1 MRLALALKA
10 AVIEEDSAAAKED
23 TAAPEEDEATA
34 KEDTAAPGEDTAAAE
49 EDEVVTDEDKVSA
62 VAFRYMRK
70 TKNAIINPYVCLRNY
85 KESKMAEAKGLSKPV
100 KLKNEMAEFLG
111 ATELPRTEITKK
123 LWDYIKANKLQTKTE
138 NGKPENAG
146 KFIVA
151 DAKLLPIFKNTKSTS
166 KSGKVTDLT
175 NMKEGQTINMM
186 QMAAVVGA
194 NIE

>member
-1 MRLALALKA
+1 
-10 AVIEEDSAAAKED
+10 
-23 TAAPEEDEATA
+23 
-34 KEDTAAPGEDTAAAE
+34 
-49 EDEVVTDEDKVSA
+49 
-62 VAFRYMRK
+62 
-70 TKNAIINPYVCLRNY
+70 
-85 KESKMAEAKGLSKPV
+85 MAEAKGLSKPV
-100 KLKNEMAEFLG
+100 KLKSELADFLG
-111 ATELPRTEITKK
+111 ATELPRTDITKK
-123 LWDYIKANKLQTKTE
+123 LWDYIKTNKLQTKTE

-175 NMKEGQTINMM
+175 QMNEGQTINMM

>member
-1 MRLALALKA
+1 
-10 AVIEEDSAAAKED
+10 
-23 TAAPEEDEATA
+23 
-34 KEDTAAPGEDTAAAE
+34 
-49 EDEVVTDEDKVSA
+49 VSQS
-62 VAFRYMRK
+62 VCDL
-70 TKNAIINPYVCLRNY
+70 KNATYNPLNLNM
-85 KESKMAEAKGLSKPV
+85 KELKMAEAKGLMKPI
-100 KLKNEMAEFLG
+100 KLKKELAELLG

-151 DAKLLPIFKNTKSTS
+151 DDRLVPIFKNTKSKS

-175 NMKEGQTINMM
+175 NLKVGQTINMM